1 MNKTTSWIIW
11 GILGVAGLATGLT
24 SILNNPSPKLAF
36 VTQSTFD
43 CSQVTDVPVS
53 KCEAL
58 VALYDST
65 NGDNWINNTNWKET
79 TTVCN
84 WFGVVCKNGRVE
96 KLNLYTNQLS
106 GPIPTSIGNLT
117 NLTQLNLHT
126 NQLSGPIP
134 TSIGNFTN
142 LKTLDLSYNQ
152 LSGPI
157 PTSIGNL
164 TNLQWLYLLK
174 NQLSGPIPKSI
185 GNLTNLKSLELRFN
199 QLCGKIPEWIMNLSI
214 WGSSGSNTIITNNNL
229 IKEWYSSEF
238 ITWINNLG
246 GFGYQDPK
254 ECGETPK
261 KYKVCTDYQ
270 CAWSNTNSDGAICDN
285 APLEAECK
293 KPNDPP
299 HGKYKVCTDYQCAW
313 SDTNTD
319 GKICDSAPV
328 GAECKPAK

>member
-1 MNKTTSWIIW
+1 
-11 GILGVAGLATGLT
+11 
-24 SILNNPSPKLAF
+24 
-36 VTQSTFD
+36 
-43 CSQVTDVPVS
+43 
-53 KCEAL
+53 
-58 VALYDST
+58 
-65 NGDNWINNTNWKET
+65 
-79 TTVCN
+79 
-84 WFGVVCKNGRVE
+84 
-96 KLNLYTNQLS
+96 
-106 GPIPTSIGNLT
+106 
-117 NLTQLNLHT
+117 
-126 NQLSGPIP
+126 
-134 TSIGNFTN
+134 
-142 LKTLDLSYNQ
+142 
-152 LSGPI
+152 
-157 PTSIGNL
+157 
-164 TNLQWLYLLK
+164 
-174 NQLSGPIPKSI
+174 
-185 GNLTNLKSLELRFN
+185 
-199 QLCGKIPEWIMNLSI
+199 MNLSI

-270 CAWSNTNSDGAICDN
+270 CAWSDTNSDGAICDN
-285 APLEAECK
+285 APLGAECK